1 MTHSVDHII
10 EQSLKNAIDHHEMWW
25 EGGKN
30 LRSFVVFIKALL
42 IAHS

>member
-10 EQSLKNAIDHHEMWW
+10 EQSLKDAIEDHEMWL

-30 LRSFVVFIKALL
+30 LRSFAVLIKALL

>member
-1 MTHSVDHII
+1 MTHSIDHII
-10 EQSLKNAIDHHEMWW
+10 EQSLKNAIEHHEMWW

-30 LRSFVVFIKALL
+30 LRSFVVLIKAFP